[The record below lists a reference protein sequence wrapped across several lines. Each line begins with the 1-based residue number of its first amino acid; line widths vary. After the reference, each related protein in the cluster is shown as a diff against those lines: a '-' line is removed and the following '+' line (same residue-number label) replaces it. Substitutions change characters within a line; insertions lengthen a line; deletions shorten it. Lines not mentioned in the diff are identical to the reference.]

1 VNFRHANKNL
11 QRMDE
16 EPDFKGG
23 FSAAIAKAF
32 RLRMHFIRAAVN
44 ENDLRARNSYRFEK
58 LKGERSS
65 DYSIRLNDQ
74 FRLTFQIEKEEGGN
88 RLVILDI
95 EDYH

>member
-1 VNFRHANKNL
+1 MNFRHANKNL

-16 EPDFKGG
+16 DPDFKGG
-23 FSAAIAKAF
+23 FSAAIGKAF
-32 RLRMHFIRAAVN
+32 RLRMQFIRAAVN
-44 ENDLRARNSYRFEK
+44 ENDLRTRKSYRLEK
-58 LKGERSS
+58 LKGDRSS

>member
-23 FSAAIAKAF
+23 FSPALAKSF
-32 RLRMHFIRAAVN
+32 RELMNLIRAATN
-44 ENDLRARNSYRFEK
+44 ENVLRGRKSCRFEK
-58 LKGERSS
+58 LKGKRSPDDS
-65 DYSIRLNDQ
+65 MRMNDQ
-74 FRLTFQIEKEEGGN
+74 FRLIFQIEKEAGGN
-88 RLVILDI
+88 RLVILEI

>member
-1 VNFRHANKNL
+1 MKSQTLTADSRLPWASHSGSACSSF
-11 QRMDE
+11 
-16 EPDFKGG
+16 
-23 FSAAIAKAF
+23 AAID
-32 RLRMHFIRAAVN
+32 
-44 ENDLRARNSYRFEK
+44 ENDLRARKSYRFEK
-58 LKGERSS
+58 LRGKRSS

>member
-1 VNFRHANKNL
+1 MRFRHANKTL
-11 QRMDE
+11 SKMDE
-16 EPDFKGG
+16 QPDFDGG
-23 FSAAIAKAF
+23 FSEGLAKAF
-32 RLRMHFIRAAVN
+32 RLRMQFIRAAAN
-44 ENDLRARNSYRFEK
+44 ENDLRARKSYRFEK
-58 LKGERSS
+58 LKGDRSS

>member
-1 VNFRHANKNL
+1 MNFRHANKTL
-11 QRMDE
+11 ERMDE
-16 EPDFKGG
+16 EPDFDGG
-23 FSAAIAKAF
+23 FSAALVKAF
-32 RLRMHFIRAAVN
+32 RARMHVIRTASN
-44 ENDLRARNSYRFEK
+44 ENDLRTRNSYRFEK
-58 LKGERSS
+58 LKGKRLS

>member
-16 EPDFKGG
+16 APDFKGG
-23 FSAAIAKAF
+23 FSVVIGKAF
-32 RLRMHFIRAAVN
+32 RLRMQFIRAAAN
-44 ENDLRARNSYRFEK
+44 ENDLRTRKSYRLEK
-58 LKGERSS
+58 LKGDRSS

-88 RLVILDI
+88 RLVTLDI